1 VSTFCKTYSDGGSAR
16 QAVEQLLAGGTPHG
30 DIRLLSGCCPHDIRR
45 ESVGGFA
52 GPVDPDA
59 TVGTFAGVVRRRRQG
74 KGAFAGDPDR
84 QRQGSFGDVDRD
96 VIVTFA
102 RGAEHL
108 RVATHRSLRRLLR
121 PVALDGERAD
131 RLVDELPGGHGLVL
145 AEVAPRARRDALAG
159 LENPT
164 RAA

>member
-1 VSTFCKTYSDGGSAR
+1 VLDRAGVGAGIG
-16 QAVEQLLAGGTPHG
+16 QALWAPGPVAGGRAAGWGAP
-30 DIRLLSGCCPHDIRR
+30 SGSPW
-45 ESVGGFA
+45 
-52 GPVDPDA
+52 
-59 TVGTFAGVVRRRRQG
+59 Q
-74 KGAFAGDPDR
+74 GAFAGDPDR

-131 RLVDELPGGHGLVL
+131 RLVDEPHGGHGLVL
-145 AEVAPRARRDALAG
+145 AEVAPRARRDALTD